1 LKNSLKADPEIR
13 CYLPGVPR
21 ATYMPYPFQIV
32 QTPKY
37 ILMAYEYAGASR
49 TIYMDNPPA
58 SPSILGWGHSVGPLG
73 RGYACRRRD
82 EFQ

>member
-1 LKNSLKADPEIR
+1 VLSAGCAAGHVL
-13 CYLPGVPR
+13 
-21 ATYMPYPFQIV
+21 PYPFQIV

-49 TIYMDNPPA
+49 TIYMDNPPP
-58 SPSILGWGHSVGPLG
+58 SPFDTWMGHSVGHWEGDTLVVDV
-73 RGYACRRRD
+73 D